1 MVPNRRLRE
10 ELARADRLAKQRRAN
25 QFDDQATVVPIE
37 DRVPEETRPGN
48 IRDYAAADI
57 LEVDEDIE
65 LHTGDMEKLDP
76 SSVMELATSDID
88 ISDLTDETPNP
99 DHQMRSRARTHG
111 AIIPKTERNAPRGA
125 PKLQPKPAPG
135 KPSKRALFDF
145 GDDDQTRIDPPSDPD
160 VEVLEIEETSEP
172 APRIVKAQKLPLD
185 EFPSEKSVV
194 SRIVKSVVAAL
205 PSAIRKA
212 VDKTG
217 QHVLPGVKKSKAE
230 PAGAAEAESRPQ
242 SSGVDTRAWREMRTS
257 PIFDGLP
264 NEALRDALMSGDAHV
279 LRLSR
284 DSLVP
289 MDGSIALVRT
299 GQVALGQFAESALAA
314 ERKAA
319 SQVAAAGG
327 TLDKKERKR
336 RNEIGP
342 LIRVAEQNLAT
353 FEDGDVVETAV
364 SAGNHGTLACYTA
377 TPAVVIT
384 IQRGRVDLWKRIYPF
399 MADRFRRA
407 TTAARAKCEATDGA
421 KSAVADFFIRHG
433 LSVSMTLRVRKIDA
447 CIECKACEKACE
459 ERYGVK
465 RLAINGRILGNL
477 DFVDACHTC
486 TDQRCID
493 PCNFDAI
500 SFDAQRKEVLIK
512 EDACTGCTLCA
523 TACPYNA
530 IEMHELEDAPQLKL
544 RLNKEGKL
552 GFGDGTP
559 RKAKLRRMASK
570 CDHCA
575 FYEDQACITACPTGA
590 LVEILPSDAV
600 TQLPDAA
607 RASAK
612 AGYDRTVAIDVN
624 NLNESKAFIKGGLDI
639 PELGRARAP
648 RKQLSL
654 PMWWTLGIGAFLL
667 SCAEISMRL
676 WVPKWSMAYL
686 IATMVEG
693 IDSDLA
699 LPRIGY
705 RPGCE
710 LAVNFGYTG
719 TALMITGMFYVWRR
733 RFSFMRNVGSLRS
746 WFEWHVLTGV
756 LGPAFILLHSVAK
769 LDNWVSLG
777 FWSMIITVISGLLGR
792 YLTTQI
798 EERASTA
805 AMQVLDLDRHLAK
818 LRGTQPGVRAAD
830 VWYEA
835 YRRRVGNF
843 DKRLGGKDGAPTFL
857 GAVWTFLWCVKDD
870 VMRGRRIRALRSQL
884 KKTVHGRGARKVR
897 GEAMK
902 LSLQLALL
910 ERRRVLLPRLEPLFN
925 QWKAAHIPMSVVLTI
940 VATIHIVI
948 ELRR

>member
-1 MVPNRRLRE
+1 MIPNRRLRE
-10 ELARADRLAKQRRAN
+10 ELARADRLARQRRGS
-25 QFDDQATVVPIE
+25 QFDDQATVVPVE
-37 DRVPEETRPGN
+37 DRVPEETRPGHV
-48 IRDYAAADI
+48 RDYAAAADI
-57 LEVDEDIE
+57 VELSEDIE
-65 LHTGDMEKLDP
+65 LSTGDIEKLDP
-76 SSVMELATSDID
+76 NSIELATADID
-88 ISDLTDETPNP
+88 VSDLTDETPNP
-99 DHQMRSRARTHG
+99 DFARRQRRAAAPVRDGLVTKVKAPSRAK
-111 AIIPKTERNAPRGA
+111 PRN
-125 PKLQPKPAPG
+125 
-135 KPSKRALFDF
+135 RAAMDFDEE
-145 GDDDQTRIDPPSDPD
+145 QTRIDPLSDPD
-160 VEVLEIEETSEP
+160 VEVLEIAETREP
-172 APRIVKAQKLPLD
+172 APRVLQARKLPLD

-217 QHVLPGVKKSKAE
+217 QHILPGSKKAAGDAAQPAE
-230 PAGAAEAESRPQ
+230 ERPQ
-242 SSGVDTRAWREMRTS
+242 QSGVDSRAWREMRTS

-279 LRLSR
+279 LRLQR

-289 MDGSIALVRT
+289 MDGSVALVRT
-299 GQVALGQFAESALAA
+299 GQVALGRFSEQALAA

-319 SQVAAAGG
+319 AAVAAAGG
-327 TLDKKERKR
+327 KLDKKERKR
-336 RNEIGP
+336 RNEVGP

-364 SAGNHGTLACYTA
+364 GAEQHGTVACYSA
-377 TPAVVIT
+377 TPAAVIT
-384 IQRGRVDLWKRIYPF
+384 IARGRVDLWKRIYPF

-407 TTAARAKCEATDGA
+407 SQAARAKVEATDGA
-421 KSAVADFFIRHG
+421 KAAVADFFIRHG

-530 IEMHELEDAPQLKL
+530 IEMHELDDAPLLKI
-544 RLNKEGKL
+544 RLNKENKL
-552 GFGDGTP
+552 SFGDGTP

-624 NLNESKAFIKGGLDI
+624 NLNESRAFIKGGLDI

-667 SCAEISMRL
+667 SCTEIAMRL
-676 WVPKWSMAYL
+676 WLPKYSMAYL
-686 IATMVEG
+686 IATLVDG
-693 IDSDLA
+693 IDPELA
-699 LPRIGY
+699 LSRIDY

-710 LAVNFGYTG
+710 LAVDFGYTG
-719 TALMITGMFYVWRR
+719 TALMITGMAYVWRR
-733 RFSFMRNVGSLRS
+733 RFHFMRNVGSLRS

-777 FWSMIITVISGLLGR
+777 FWSMIITVVSGLLGR
-792 YLTTQI
+792 YLTTQL
-798 EERASTA
+798 EERASSASVET
-805 AMQVLDLDRHLAK
+805 LDIDRKLAQ

-835 YRRRVGNF
+835 YQRRVANF
-843 DKRLGGKDGAPTFL
+843 DRRLGGKDQAPTFL
-857 GAVWTFLWCVKDD
+857 GAVATFFWVIKDD
-870 VMRGRRIRALRSQL
+870 VMRGRRIRALSKQL
-884 KKTVHGRGARKVR
+884 KKTVHGKGARKLR
-897 GEAMK
+897 KEAMK
-902 LSLQLALL
+902 LSHRLALL

-925 QWKAAHIPMSVVLTI
+925 QWKAAHIPMSIVLTV

-948 ELRR
+948 ELGR

>member
-1 MVPNRRLRE
+1 
-10 ELARADRLAKQRRAN
+10 
-25 QFDDQATVVPIE
+25 
-37 DRVPEETRPGN
+37 
-48 IRDYAAADI
+48 
-57 LEVDEDIE
+57 
-65 LHTGDMEKLDP
+65 
-76 SSVMELATSDID
+76 
-88 ISDLTDETPNP
+88 
-99 DHQMRSRARTHG
+99 
-111 AIIPKTERNAPRGA
+111 
-125 PKLQPKPAPG
+125 
-135 KPSKRALFDF
+135 
-145 GDDDQTRIDPPSDPD
+145 
-160 VEVLEIEETSEP
+160 
-172 APRIVKAQKLPLD
+172 
-185 EFPSEKSVV
+185 
-194 SRIVKSVVAAL
+194 
-205 PSAIRKA
+205 
-212 VDKTG
+212 
-217 QHVLPGVKKSKAE
+217 
-230 PAGAAEAESRPQ
+230 
-242 SSGVDTRAWREMRTS
+242 
-257 PIFDGLP
+257 
-264 NEALRDALMSGDAHV
+264 
-279 LRLSR
+279 
-284 DSLVP
+284 
-289 MDGSIALVRT
+289 
-299 GQVALGQFAESALAA
+299 
-314 ERKAA
+314 
-319 SQVAAAGG
+319 
-327 TLDKKERKR
+327 
-336 RNEIGP
+336 
-342 LIRVAEQNLAT
+342 
-353 FEDGDVVETAV
+353 
-364 SAGNHGTLACYTA
+364 
-377 TPAVVIT
+377 
-384 IQRGRVDLWKRIYPF
+384 
-399 MADRFRRA
+399 
-407 TTAARAKCEATDGA
+407 
-421 KSAVADFFIRHG
+421 
-433 LSVSMTLRVRKIDA
+433 VRKIDA

-530 IEMHELEDAPQLKL
+530 IEMHELEEAPQLRL

-600 TQLPDAA
+600 TQLPEAA

-648 RKQLSL
+648 RKQMSL

-667 SCAEISMRL
+667 SCTEIAMRL
-676 WVPKWSMAYL
+676 WAPKYSMQFL
-686 IATMVEG
+686 IATLVEG
-693 IDSDLA
+693 IEPDLA
-699 LPRIGY
+699 LGKIGY

-710 LAVNFGYTG
+710 LAVDFGYVG
-719 TALMITGMFYVWRR
+719 TALMITGMLYVWRR
-733 RFSFMRNVGSLRS
+733 RFSFMRNWGSLRS

-756 LGPAFILLHSVAK
+756 LGPSFILLHSVAK

-805 AMQVLDLDRHLAK
+805 AVEVLDIDRQLAK

-835 YRRRVGNF
+835 YRRRVTNF
-843 DKRLGGKDGAPTFL
+843 DNWLGGKQQQPTFF
-857 GAVWTFLWCVKDD
+857 GALWTFWWCVRDD
-870 VMRGRRIRALRSQL
+870 IMRGRRIRALKRQL

-897 GEAMK
+897 KQAMT
-902 LSLQLALL
+902 LSLRLALL
-910 ERRRVLLPRLEPLFN
+910 ERRRQLLPRLEPLFN
-925 QWKAAHIPMSVVLTI
+925 QWKAAHIPMSVLLTI
-940 VATIHIVI
+940 IATIHIVI

>member
-1 MVPNRRLRE
+1 MGALVAIAPRTMVPNRRLRE
-10 ELARADRLAKQRRAN
+10 EMARADRLARQRKAN
-25 QFDDQATVVPIE
+25 QFDDQATVVPVE
-37 DRVPEETRPGN
+37 DRVPEETRPGH
-48 IRDYAAADI
+48 IRDYAYAAD
-57 LEVDEDIE
+57 LEVDEELELNTGDIE
-65 LHTGDMEKLDP
+65 KVDAI
-76 SSVMELATSDID
+76 ELATSDID
-88 ISDLTDETPNP
+88 VSDLTDENVPNP
-99 DHQMRSRARTHG
+99 DFLRTVM
-111 AIIPKTERNAPRGA
+111 
-125 PKLQPKPAPG
+125 PKPHVQIKAH
-135 KPSKRALFDF
+135 KRRAAVDFD
-145 GDDDQTRIDPPSDPD
+145 DEQTRIDPPSDPD
-160 VEVLEIEETSEP
+160 VEVLEIDERQEP
-172 APRIVKAQKLPLD
+172 APRLIKAQKLPLD

-217 QHVLPGVKKSKAE
+217 QHILPNHKRRDAAE
-230 PAGAAEAESRPQ
+230 PAEQQERPQ
-242 SSGVDTRAWREMRTS
+242 QSGVDTRAWREMRTS

-279 LRLSR
+279 LRLQR

-289 MDGSIALVRT
+289 MSGSIALVRS
-299 GQVALGQFAESALAA
+299 GQVAIAKFAEEALSA

-319 SQVAAAGG
+319 HAVAQAANKHGG
-327 TLDKKERKR
+327 ALDKKERKR
-336 RNEIGP
+336 RLEVGP

-353 FEDGDVVETAV
+353 FEDGDVVETAM
-364 SAGNHGTLACYTA
+364 SASNHATIACYTA

-407 TTAARAKCEATDGA
+407 STAARAKVEATDGA

-447 CIECKACEKACE
+447 CIECKACEQACE

-500 SFDAQRKEVLIK
+500 SFDVQRKEVLIK

-530 IEMHELEDAPQLKL
+530 IEMHELDEAPAL
-544 RLNKEGKL
+544 RLRLQKDGKL
-552 GFGDGTP
+552 GFGDGAP

-600 TQLPDAA
+600 TQLPEAA

-624 NLNESKAFIKGGLDI
+624 NLNESRAFVKGGLDI

-648 RKQLSL
+648 RKKLSL

-667 SCAEISMRL
+667 SCTEIAMRL
-676 WVPKWSMAYL
+676 WAPKYSMAYL
-686 IATMVEG
+686 IATLVEG
-693 IDSDLA
+693 IDPDLA
-699 LPRIGY
+699 LGRIGY

-710 LAVNFGYTG
+710 LAVDFGYTG
-719 TALMITGMFYVWRR
+719 TALMITGMLYVWRR
-733 RFSFMRNVGSLRS
+733 RFGFMRNWGSLRS
-746 WFEWHVLTGV
+746 WFE
-756 LGPAFILLHSVAK
+756 
-769 LDNWVSLG
+769 
-777 FWSMIITVISGLLGR
+777 
-792 YLTTQI
+792 
-798 EERASTA
+798 
-805 AMQVLDLDRHLAK
+805 
-818 LRGTQPGVRAAD
+818 
-830 VWYEA
+830 
-835 YRRRVGNF
+835 
-843 DKRLGGKDGAPTFL
+843 
-857 GAVWTFLWCVKDD
+857 
-870 VMRGRRIRALRSQL
+870 
-884 KKTVHGRGARKVR
+884 
-897 GEAMK
+897 
-902 LSLQLALL
+902 
-910 ERRRVLLPRLEPLFN
+910 
-925 QWKAAHIPMSVVLTI
+925 
-940 VATIHIVI
+940 
-948 ELRR
+948 

>member
-10 ELARADRLAKQRRAN
+10 ELARADRLARQRRSS
-25 QFDDQATVVPIE
+25 FDADETRVPVE
-37 DRVPEETRPGN
+37 DRVPDSGRFEKQEFSNSDVVVLEEDAVELNTG
-48 IRDYAAADI
+48 
-57 LEVDEDIE
+57 DIE
-65 LHTGDMEKLDP
+65 K
-76 SSVMELATSDID
+76 VELSTSDID
-88 ISDLTDETPNP
+88 VSDLTDETPMPEQARPQQPMPANRA
-99 DHQMRSRARTHG
+99 RSRKLPVNA
-111 AIIPKTERNAPRGA
+111 KTMLAPA
-125 PKLQPKPAPG
+125 TAKAKAKKATG
-135 KPSKRALFDF
+135 KRDVLDW
-145 GDDDQTRIDPPSDPD
+145 DEEDQTRIDPPSDPD
-160 VEVLEIEETSEP
+160 VEILEISEVH
-172 APRIVKAQKLPLD
+172 APRVVKAQKLPLD

-217 QHVLPGVKKSKAE
+217 QHALQKKPK
-230 PAGAAEAESRPQ
+230 AEAEPRQEREQQ
-242 SSGVDTRAWREMRTS
+242 SGIDARAWREMRTA

-264 NEALRDALMSGDAHV
+264 NEALRDALLSGDAAV

-289 MDGSIALVRT
+289 LDNANGGAVGLIRA
-299 GQVALGQFAESALAA
+299 GQVALGKFSEESLAG

-319 SQVAAAGG
+319 VAAAAAAKNGEIK
-327 TLDKKERKR
+327 LDKKERKR
-336 RNEIGP
+336 RNQVGP

-353 FEDGDVVETAV
+353 FEEGDVVETAV
-364 SAGNHGTLACYTA
+364 GSDNHATLAVYSV
-377 TPAVVIT
+377 TPATVIR
-384 IQRGRVDLWKRIYPF
+384 IARGRVDLWKRIYPF

-407 TTAARAKCEATDGA
+407 GASARARVEATDGA

-459 ERYGVK
+459 DRYGVK
-465 RLAINGRILGNL
+465 RLSINGRILGNL

-530 IEMHELEDAPQLKL
+530 IEMHELDETPLLQI

-552 GFGDGTP
+552 AFGDGTP

-575 FYEDQACITACPTGA
+575 FYEDQACVTACPTGA
-590 LVEILPSDAV
+590 LLEILPSDAV
-600 TQLPDAA
+600 TQMPDAA
-607 RASAK
+607 RVSAR
-612 AGYDRTVAIDVN
+612 AGHDRSVAIDIN
-624 NLNESKAFIKGGLDI
+624 NLNESKAFVKGGLEV

-648 RKQLSL
+648 RKKLSL
-654 PMWWTLGIGAFLL
+654 PMWWTLGIGSLL
-667 SCAEISMRL
+667 LACTEIALR
-676 WVPKWSMAYL
+676 WWAPKFSLAYL
-686 IATMVEG
+686 MATLVDG
-693 IDSDLA
+693 IDPDLA
-699 LPRIGY
+699 LSRIDY

-710 LAVNFGYTG
+710 LAVNFGYVGTG
-719 TALMITGMFYVWRR
+719 LMITGMAYVWRR
-733 RFSFMRNVGSLRS
+733 RFAFMRNWGSLRA
-746 WFEWHVLTGV
+746 WFDWHVLTGV
-756 LGPAFILLHSVAK
+756 VGPLFILLHSVAK

-777 FWSMIITVISGLLGR
+777 FWSMVITVLSGLLGR
-792 YLTTQI
+792 YLTTNLP
-798 EERASTA
+798 EMASTA
-805 AMQVLDLDRHLAK
+805 AVETLDIDRKLAEM
-818 LRGTQPGVRAAD
+818 RGRQPGVRVAD

-835 YRRRVGNF
+835 YQRRLANF
-843 DKRLGGKDGAPTFL
+843 DRRLGDKAERTFFGALRTF
-857 GAVWTFLWCVKDD
+857 WF
-870 VMRGRRIRALRSQL
+870 VMRDDLMRGIRYRRLGRELR
-884 KKTVHGRGARKVR
+884 KTVRGKGARKVR
-897 GEAMK
+897 RQAQK
-902 LSLQLALL
+902 LAYRLSLL

-925 QWKAAHIPMSVVLTI
+925 QWKAVHIPMAVVLTLI
-940 VATIHIVI
+940 ATVHIVI

>member
-1 MVPNRRLRE
+1 MQTLPDTMVPNRRLRE
-10 ELARADRLAKQRRAN
+10 EMARADKLAKERRKHS
-25 QFDDQATVVPIE
+25 QFDDQATVVPVE
-37 DRVPEETRPGN
+37 DRVPEETRPGHV
-48 IRDYAAADI
+48 RDYGYADI
-57 LEVDEDIE
+57 EVSEDIE
-65 LHTGDMEKLDP
+65 LNTGDIEKVDAI
-76 SSVMELATSDID
+76 ELATSDID
-88 ISDLTDETPNP
+88 VSDLTDESVPNP
-99 DHQMRSRARTHG
+99 DF
-111 AIIPKTERNAPRGA
+111 IKTVVPPRGKIQIKA
-125 PKLQPKPAPG
+125 HKHRG
-135 KPSKRALFDF
+135 VDFD
-145 GDDDQTRIDPPSDPD
+145 DEQTRIDPPSDPD
-160 VEVLEIEETSEP
+160 VEVLEINEHREP
-172 APRIVKAQKLPLD
+172 APRLIKAQKLPLD

-205 PSAIRKA
+205 PSTIRKA

-217 QHVLPGVKKSKAE
+217 QHVLPSHKRKDPSQQIDVAE
-230 PAGAAEAESRPQ
+230 QKPQ
-242 SSGVDTRAWREMRTS
+242 QSGVDTRAWREMRTS

-289 MDGSIALVRT
+289 MDGSVALVRT
-299 GQVALGQFAESALAA
+299 GQVAIAKFSEDALAA

-319 SQVAAAGG
+319 QAVAHGTKKHGG

-336 RNEIGP
+336 RLEVGP
-342 LIRVAEQNLAT
+342 LIRVADQNLAT

-364 SAGNHGTLACYTA
+364 NAANHATIACYTA

-407 TTAARAKCEATDGA
+407 AQAARAKVEATDGA
-421 KSAVADFFIRHG
+421 KAAVADFFIRHG

-500 SFDAQRKEVLIK
+500 SFDVQRKEVLIK

-530 IEMHELEDAPQLKL
+530 IEMHELDEAPQLRL

-552 GFGDGTP
+552 GFGDGTA

-575 FYEDQACITACPTGA
+575 FYADQACITACPTGA

-624 NLNESKAFIKGGLDI
+624 NLNESKAFHKGGLDI

-648 RKQLSL
+648 RKKLSL
-654 PMWWTLGIGAFLL
+654 PMWWTLGIGAFVL
-667 SCAEISMRL
+667 SCTEIAMRL
-676 WVPKWSMAYL
+676 WAPKYSMQFL
-686 IATMVEG
+686 IATLAEG
-693 IDSDLA
+693 IDPELA
-699 LPRIGY
+699 LDKIGY

-710 LAVNFGYTG
+710 LAVDFGYTG
-719 TALMITGMFYVWRR
+719 TALMITGMLYVWRR
-733 RFSFMRNVGSLRS
+733 RFGFMRNWGSLRS

-769 LDNWVSLG
+769 LDNWVSIG

-805 AMQVLDLDRHLAK
+805 AVEVLDIDR
-818 LRGTQPGVRAAD
+818 
-830 VWYEA
+830 
-835 YRRRVGNF
+835 
-843 DKRLGGKDGAPTFL
+843 
-857 GAVWTFLWCVKDD
+857 
-870 VMRGRRIRALRSQL
+870 QL
-884 KKTVHGRGARKVR
+884 
-897 GEAMK
+897 
-902 LSLQLALL
+902 
-910 ERRRVLLPRLEPLFN
+910 
-925 QWKAAHIPMSVVLTI
+925 
-940 VATIHIVI
+940 
-948 ELRR
+948 

>member
-1 MVPNRRLRE
+1 M
-10 ELARADRLAKQRRAN
+10 ARADKLAKERRKKS
-25 QFDDQATVVPIE
+25 QFDDQATYVPVE
-37 DRVPEETRPGN
+37 DRVPEETRPGHV
-48 IRDYAAADI
+48 RDYAGDI
-57 LEVDEDIE
+57 LEVDEELE
-65 LHTGDMEKLDP
+65 LHTGDIEKVDM
-76 SSVMELATSDID
+76 VELATSDID
-88 ISDLTDETPNP
+88 VSDLTDEGVPNP
-99 DHQMRSRARTHG
+99 DFLKTVVPKKPRAGEYRMHRRR
-111 AIIPKTERNAPRGA
+111 EVE
-125 PKLQPKPAPG
+125 
-135 KPSKRALFDF
+135 FD
-145 GDDDQTRIDPPSDPD
+145 DEQTRIDPPSDPD
-160 VEVLEIEETSEP
+160 VEVLEIDERQEP
-172 APRIVKAQKLPLD
+172 APRLIKAQKLPLD

-217 QHVLPGVKKSKAE
+217 QHILPGHAKRDKSQQINVASE
-230 PAGAAEAESRPQ
+230 DRPQ
-242 SSGVDTRAWREMRTS
+242 QSGVDARAWREMRTS

-279 LRLSR
+279 LRLVR

-289 MDGSIALVRT
+289 MDGSVALVRS
-299 GQVALGQFAESALAA
+299 GQVAIARFSEEALAA

-319 SQVAAAGG
+319 HVVAQAGG
-327 TLDKKERKR
+327 KLDKKERKR
-336 RNEIGP
+336 RNEVGP
-342 LIRVAEQNLAT
+342 LIRVADQNLAT
-353 FEDGDVVETAV
+353 FEDGDVVETAA
-364 SAGNHGTLACYTA
+364 SAAHHATIACYTA

-407 TTAARAKCEATDGA
+407 SQAARAKVEATDGA
-421 KSAVADFFIRHG
+421 KAAVADFFIRHG

-530 IEMHELEDAPQLKL
+530 IEMHELEEAPQLRL
-544 RLNKEGKL
+544 RLTKEGKL

-575 FYEDQACITACPTGA
+575 FYADQACITACPTGA

-600 TQLPDAA
+600 TQLPEAA

-648 RKQLSL
+648 RKQMSL

-667 SCAEISMRL
+667 SCTEIAMRL
-676 WVPKWSMAYL
+676 WAPKYSMQFL
-686 IATMVEG
+686 IATLVEG
-693 IDSDLA
+693 IEPDLA
-699 LPRIGY
+699 LGKIGY

-710 LAVNFGYTG
+710 LAVDFGYVG
-719 TALMITGMFYVWRR
+719 TALMITGMLYVWRR
-733 RFSFMRNVGSLRS
+733 RFSFMRNWGSLRS

-756 LGPAFILLHSVAK
+756 LGPSFILLHSVAK

-805 AMQVLDLDRHLAK
+805 AVEVLDIDRQLAK

-835 YRRRVGNF
+835 YRRRVTNF
-843 DKRLGGKDGAPTFL
+843 DNWLGGKQQQPTFF
-857 GAVWTFLWCVKDD
+857 GALWTFWWCVRDD
-870 VMRGRRIRALRSQL
+870 IMRGRRIRALKRQL

-897 GEAMK
+897 KQAMT
-902 LSLQLALL
+902 LSLRLALL
-910 ERRRVLLPRLEPLFN
+910 ERRRQLLPRLEPLFN
-925 QWKAAHIPMSVVLTI
+925 QWKAAHIPMSVLLTI
-940 VATIHIVI
+940 IASIHIVI

>member
-10 ELARADRLAKQRRAN
+10 ELARADRLARKRKS
-25 QFDDQATVVPIE
+25 QFDDQATVVPSE
-37 DRVPEETRPGN
+37 DRVPEATRPGHL
-48 IRDYAAADI
+48 RDFAADI
-57 LEVDEDIE
+57 LEVSEDIE
-65 LHTGDMEKLDP
+65 LHTGDLERVDP
-76 SSVMELATSDID
+76 KSLELSTSDID
-88 ISDLTDETPNP
+88 VSDLTDETPNP
-99 DHQMRSRARTHG
+99 DFLKTVARPQAQLKG
-111 AIIPKTERNAPRGA
+111 RRRE
-125 PKLQPKPAPG
+125 
-135 KPSKRALFDF
+135 LFDF
-145 GDDDQTRIDPPSDPD
+145 GDEDQTRIDPPNDPD
-160 VEVLEIEETSEP
+160 VEVLSISETREP
-172 APRIVKAQKLPLD
+172 APRVLKAQKLPLD

-205 PSAIRKA
+205 PSALRKA

-217 QHVLPGVKKSKAE
+217 QHVLHSHAKAE
-230 PAGAAEAESRPQ
+230 KAAPEARPQ
-242 SSGVDTRAWREMRTS
+242 QSGVDTRAWREMRTA

-289 MDGSIALVRT
+289 MDGSIALVRA
-299 GQVALGQFAESALAA
+299 GQVALARFSEEALAA

-319 SQVAAAGG
+319 AAVAHAGG
-327 TLDKKERKR
+327 KLDKKERKR
-336 RNEIGP
+336 RNQVGP

-353 FEDGDVVETAV
+353 FEDGDVVETAIGSDRHATV
-364 SAGNHGTLACYTA
+364 ACYTA

-407 TTAARAKCEATDGA
+407 SQAARAKVEATDGA

-459 ERYGVK
+459 DRYGVK
-465 RLAINGRILGNL
+465 RLSINGRILGNL

-486 TDQRCID
+486 TDARCID

-500 SFDAQRKEVLIK
+500 SFDPQRREILIK

-530 IEMHELEDAPQLKL
+530 IEMHELDDAPLLKL
-544 RLNKEGKL
+544 RLQKEKKL

-559 RKAKLRRMASK
+559 RKARLRRMASK

-575 FYEDQACITACPTGA
+575 FYADQACITACPTGA

-639 PELGRARAP
+639 PELGRARAK
-648 RKQLSL
+648 RSQLSL
-654 PMWWTLGIGAFLL
+654 PMWWTIGIAAFLL
-667 SCAEISMRL
+667 SCTEIALRL
-676 WVPKWSMAYL
+676 WLPKYSLGYL
-686 IATMVEG
+686 MMTMVDG
-693 IDSDLA
+693 IPPEIA
-699 LPRIGY
+699 LPRVGY
-705 RPGCE
+705 RPGCA
-710 LAVNFGYTG
+710 LAVNFGYAG
-719 TALMITGMFYVWRR
+719 TALMVTGMMYVWRR

-756 LGPAFILLHSVAK
+756 LGPLFILLHSVAK

-777 FWSMIITVISGLLGR
+777 FWSMIITVVSGLLGR
-792 YLTTQI
+792 YLTTQL

-805 AMQVLDLDRHLAK
+805 AVEVLDLDRQLAK
-818 LRGTQPGVRAAD
+818 LRGVHPGVRSAD

-835 YRRRVGNF
+835 YQRRLKNF
-843 DKRLGGKDGAPTFL
+843 ERARGGVEARPTFF
-857 GAVWTFLWCVKDD
+857 GAILAFFWVVKDD
-870 VMRGRRIRALRSQL
+870 VLRGRRLRQLKSQL

-897 GEAMK
+897 REAIVIA
-902 LSLQLALL
+902 QRLALL

-925 QWKAAHIPMSVVLTI
+925 QWKAAHIPMSIILTVI
-940 VATIHIVI
+940 ATIHISI
-948 ELRR
+948 ELAR

>member
-10 ELARADRLAKQRRAN
+10 ELARADRLARKRRS
-25 QFDDQATVVPIE
+25 QFEDDQATVVPTE
-37 DRVPEETRPGN
+37 DRVPEATRPGHL
-48 IRDYAAADI
+48 RDFAADI
-57 LEVDEDIE
+57 LEVSEDIE
-65 LHTGDMEKLDP
+65 LHTGDLQKVDQ
-76 SSVMELATSDID
+76 SSIELATSDID
-88 ISDLTDETPNP
+88 VSDLTDETPNP
-99 DHQMRSRARTHG
+99 DFLRSVAKPQAQR
-111 AIIPKTERNAPRGA
+111 KPR
-125 PKLQPKPAPG
+125 
-135 KPSKRALFDF
+135 RRDLFEF
-145 GDDDQTRIDPPSDPD
+145 GDEDQTRIDPPNDPD
-160 VEVLEIEETSEP
+160 VEVLSISETREALPRAGAP
-172 APRIVKAQKLPLD
+172 ARQRVPFGDLPPPARVVKAQKLPLD

-217 QHVLPGVKKSKAE
+217 QHSLHGHAKPEKAA
-230 PAGAAEAESRPQ
+230 PEARPQ
-242 SSGVDTRAWREMRTS
+242 QSGVDTRAWREMRTA

-264 NEALRDALMSGDAHV
+264 NEALRDALMSGDAQV
-279 LRLSR
+279 LRLGR

-289 MDGSIALVRT
+289 MDGSIALVRA
-299 GQVALGQFAESALAA
+299 GQVALAKFSEEALAA

-319 SQVAAAGG
+319 AVLGHAGKKNGVA
-327 TLDKKERKR
+327 LQKKERKR
-336 RNEIGP
+336 RNEVGP

-353 FEDGDVVETAV
+353 FEDGDVVETAIGSEQHATV
-364 SAGNHGTLACYTA
+364 ACYSA

-407 TTAARAKCEATDGA
+407 SQAARARVEATDGA

-500 SFDAQRKEVLIK
+500 SFDVQRKEVLIK

-530 IEMHELEDAPQLKL
+530 IEMHELDDAPLLKL
-544 RLNKEGKL
+544 RLDKEGKL

-559 RKAKLRRMASK
+559 RKARMRRMASK

-575 FYEDQACITACPTGA
+575 FYADQACITACPTGA
-590 LVEILPSDAV
+590 LIEILPSDAV

-639 PELGRARAP
+639 PELGRARAK
-648 RKQLSL
+648 RSKLSL
-654 PMWWTLGIGAFLL
+654 PMWWTLGICALLL
-667 SCAEISMRL
+667 SCTEIALRL
-676 WVPKWSMAYL
+676 WLPKYSLGYLMMTLVDGVPPEM
-686 IATMVEG
+686 
-693 IDSDLA
+693 A
-699 LPRIGY
+699 LPRVGY
-705 RPGCE
+705 RPGCA
-710 LAVNFGYTG
+710 LAVNFGYAG
-719 TALMITGMFYVWRR
+719 TALMITGMMYVWRR

-756 LGPAFILLHSVAK
+756 LGPMFILLHSVGK

-777 FWSMIITVISGLLGR
+777 FWSMVITVISGLLGR

-805 AMQVLDLDRHLAK
+805 AVEVLDLDRQLAT
-818 LRGTQPGVRAAD
+818 LRGTHPGVRSAD

-835 YRRRVGNF
+835 HQRRLQNF
-843 DKRLGGKDGAPTFL
+843 ERARGGAKARPTFG
-857 GAVWTFLWCVKDD
+857 GALLALLWVVKDD
-870 VMRGRRIRALRSQL
+870 VLRGRRLRQLKSQL

-897 GEAMK
+897 RQAIVTA
-902 LSLQLALL
+902 QRLALL

-925 QWKAAHIPMSVVLTI
+925 QWKAAHIPMSVILTVI
-940 VATIHIVI
+940 ATIHIAI
-948 ELRR
+948 ELGR

>member
-10 ELARADRLAKQRRAN
+10 EMARADKLAKERRKKS
-25 QFDDQATVVPIE
+25 QFDDQATYVPVE
-37 DRVPEETRPGN
+37 DRVPEETRPGHV
-48 IRDYAAADI
+48 RDYAADI
-57 LEVDEDIE
+57 LEVDEELE
-65 LHTGDMEKLDP
+65 LHTGDIEKVDM
-76 SSVMELATSDID
+76 VELATSDID
-88 ISDLTDETPNP
+88 VSDLTDEGVPNP
-99 DHQMRSRARTHG
+99 DFLKTVVPKKPRAGDYRMHRRR
-111 AIIPKTERNAPRGA
+111 EVE
-125 PKLQPKPAPG
+125 
-135 KPSKRALFDF
+135 FD
-145 GDDDQTRIDPPSDPD
+145 DEQTRIDPPSDPD
-160 VEVLEIEETSEP
+160 VEVLEIDERQEP
-172 APRIVKAQKLPLD
+172 APRLIKAQKLPLD

-217 QHVLPGVKKSKAE
+217 QHILPGHAKRDKSQQINVASE
-230 PAGAAEAESRPQ
+230 DRPQ
-242 SSGVDTRAWREMRTS
+242 QSGVDARAWREMRTS

-279 LRLSR
+279 LRLVR

-289 MDGSIALVRT
+289 MDGSIGLVRS
-299 GQVALGQFAESALAA
+299 GQVAIARFSEEALAA

-319 SQVAAAGG
+319 HAHAQSGG
-327 TLDKKERKR
+327 GKDGKLDKKERKR
-336 RNEIGP
+336 RNEVGP
-342 LIRVAEQNLAT
+342 LIRLAEQNLAT

-364 SAGNHGTLACYTA
+364 GASNHASIACYTA

-407 TTAARAKCEATDGA
+407 SQAARAKVEATDGA

-530 IEMHELEDAPQLKL
+530 IEMHELDEAPALRL

-552 GFGDGTP
+552 AFGDSTP

-575 FYEDQACITACPTGA
+575 FYADQACITACPTGA

-648 RKQLSL
+648 RKKLSL

-667 SCAEISMRL
+667 SCTEIAMRL
-676 WVPKWSMAYL
+676 WAPKYSMSFL
-686 IATMVEG
+686 IATLVEG
-693 IDSDLA
+693 VDPDLA
-699 LPRIGY
+699 LGRVGY

-710 LAVNFGYTG
+710 LAVNFGYAG
-719 TALMITGMFYVWRR
+719 TALMITGMLYVWRR

-756 LGPAFILLHSVAK
+756 LGPSFILLHSVAK
-769 LDNWVSLG
+769 LDNWVSIG

-805 AMQVLDLDRHLAK
+805 AVEVLDIDRQLAK

-835 YRRRVGNF
+835 YRRRVTNF
-843 DKRLGGKDGAPTFL
+843 DNWLGGKNGKPTFF
-857 GAVWTFLWCVKDD
+857 GALWTFWWCVRDD
-870 VMRGRRIRALRSQL
+870 IMRGRRIRQLKKQL

-897 GEAMK
+897 REAMR
-902 LSLQLALL
+902 LSLRLALL
-910 ERRRVLLPRLEPLFN
+910 ERRRQLLPRLEPLFN

-940 VATIHIVI
+940 IATIHIVI

>member
-25 QFDDQATVVPIE
+25 QFDDQATVVPTE
-37 DRVPEETRPGN
+37 DRVPEATRPGHL
-48 IRDYAAADI
+48 RDFAADI
-57 LEVDEDIE
+57 VEVQEDDHIE
-65 LHTGDMEKLDP
+65 LNTGDIEKLDP
-76 SSVMELATSDID
+76 RTLELATSDID
-88 ISDLTDETPNP
+88 ISDLTDESPNP
-99 DHQMRSRARTHG
+99 DFMRTVAKPDAQLRARRR
-111 AIIPKTERNAPRGA
+111 PVVD
-125 PKLQPKPAPG
+125 
-135 KPSKRALFDF
+135 FDEE
-145 GDDDQTRIDPPSDPD
+145 QTRIDPPSDPD
-160 VEVLEIEETSEP
+160 VEVLEIDERREP
-172 APRIVKAQKLPLD
+172 APRLIKAQKLPLD

-217 QHVLPGVKKSKAE
+217 QHILHKPTKE
-230 PAGAAEAESRPQ
+230 RPEAAPEERPQ
-242 SSGVDTRAWREMRTS
+242 QSGVDARAWREMRTA

-284 DSLVP
+284 DSIVP
-289 MDGSIALVRT
+289 MDGSIALVRA
-299 GQVALGQFAESALAA
+299 GQVALARFSEEALAA

-319 SQVAAAGG
+319 AAVASATKKHGAA
-327 TLDKKERKR
+327 LDKKERKR
-336 RNEIGP
+336 RLQVGP

-353 FEDGDVVETAV
+353 FEDGDVVETAIGA
-364 SAGNHGTLACYTA
+364 SNHATIACYTA
-377 TPAVVIT
+377 TPATVIT
-384 IQRGRVDLWKRIYPF
+384 IQRGRVDLWRRIYPF
-399 MADRFRRA
+399 MSDRFRRA
-407 TTAARAKCEATDGA
+407 SAAARAKVEATDGA
-421 KSAVADFFIRHG
+421 KAAVADFFIRHG

-465 RLAINGRILGNL
+465 RLSINGRILGNL

-500 SFDAQRKEVLIK
+500 SFDPQRKEVLIK

-530 IEMHELEDAPQLKL
+530 IEMHELDEAPLLKL
-544 RLNKEGKL
+544 RLDREKKL

-559 RKAKLRRMASK
+559 RKARLRRLASK

-575 FYEDQACITACPTGA
+575 FYADQACITACPTGA

-624 NLNESKAFIKGGLDI
+624 NLNESKAFVKGGLDI
-639 PELGRARAP
+639 PELGRARAK
-648 RKQLSL
+648 RSQLSL

-667 SCAEISMRL
+667 SCTEIAMRL
-676 WVPKWSMAYL
+676 WMPKYSLGYLMATL
-686 IATMVEG
+686 VDGLDPE
-693 IDSDLA
+693 LA
-699 LPRIGY
+699 LSRVDF

-710 LAVNFGYTG
+710 LAVNFGYIG
-719 TALMITGMFYVWRR
+719 TALMVTGMMYTWRR
-733 RFSFMRNVGSLRS
+733 RFGFMRNWGSLRS
-746 WFEWHVLTGV
+746 WFDWHVMTGV
-756 LGPAFILLHSVAK
+756 FGPLFILLHSVAK

-777 FWSMIITVISGLLGR
+777 FWAMVITVVSGLLGR

-805 AMQVLDLDRHLAK
+805 AVEVLDLDRQLAK
-818 LRGTQPGVRAAD
+818 LRGVHPGVRAAD

-835 YRRRVGNF
+835 YQRRLKNF
-843 DKRLGGKDGAPTFL
+843 DRARGGPDARPTFFGAL
-857 GAVWTFLWCVKDD
+857 LAVWWVVKDD
-870 VMRGRRIRALRSQL
+870 VLRGRRIRQLMSQL
-884 KKTVHGRGARKVR
+884 KKTVHGKGARRVR
-897 GEAMK
+897 KQAMEIAMR
-902 LSLQLALL
+902 LALL

-925 QWKAAHIPMSVVLTI
+925 QWKAVHIPMSIILTI
-940 VATIHIVI
+940 IATIHISI
-948 ELRR
+948 ELQR

>member
-1 MVPNRRLRE
+1 M
-10 ELARADRLAKQRRAN
+10 ARADRLAKERRKHSH
-25 QFDDQATVVPIE
+25 FDDQATVVPVE
-37 DRVPEETRPGN
+37 DRVPEETRPGHV
-48 IRDYAAADI
+48 RDYAYAAD

-65 LHTGDMEKLDP
+65 LHTGDMEKVDAI
-76 SSVMELATSDID
+76 ELATSDID
-88 ISDLTDETPNP
+88 VSDLTDESVPNP
-99 DHQMRSRARTHG
+99 DFIKTVVPKRPQIEIKAKKTRRA
-111 AIIPKTERNAPRGA
+111 AVD
-125 PKLQPKPAPG
+125 
-135 KPSKRALFDF
+135 FD
-145 GDDDQTRIDPPSDPD
+145 DEQTRIDPPSDPD
-160 VEVLEIEETSEP
+160 VEVVEVHERREP
-172 APRIVKAQKLPLD
+172 APRLIKAQKLPLD

-217 QHVLPGVKKSKAE
+217 QHILPGHKRRDAAAAE
-230 PAGAAEAESRPQ
+230 PAEPQERPQ
-242 SSGVDTRAWREMRTS
+242 QSGVDTRAWREMRTS

-289 MDGSIALVRT
+289 MDGSIALVRS
-299 GQVALGQFAESALAA
+299 GQVAIAKFSQEALSV

-319 SQVAAAGG
+319 HAVAQAANKHGG
-327 TLDKKERKR
+327 ALDKRERKR
-336 RNEIGP
+336 RLEVGP

-364 SAGNHGTLACYTA
+364 SAANHATIACYTA

-407 TTAARAKCEATDGA
+407 SQAARAKVEATDGA

-500 SFDAQRKEVLIK
+500 SFDVQRKEVLIK

-530 IEMHELEDAPQLKL
+530 IEMHELEEAPALRL

-552 GFGDGTP
+552 GFGDGTA

-590 LVEILPSDAV
+590 LIEILPSDAV

-624 NLNESKAFIKGGLDI
+624 NLNESRAFIKGGLDI

-648 RKQLSL
+648 RKKLSL

-667 SCAEISMRL
+667 SCTEIAMRL
-676 WVPKWSMAYL
+676 WAPKYSMAYL
-686 IATMVEG
+686 LATLVEG
-693 IDSDLA
+693 IDPDLA
-699 LPRIGY
+699 LGRVGY

-710 LAVNFGYTG
+710 LAVDFGYTG
-719 TALMITGMFYVWRR
+719 TALMITGMLYVWRR
-733 RFSFMRNVGSLRS
+733 RFGFMRNWGSLRS

-756 LGPAFILLHSVAK
+756 LGPAFILLHSVA
-769 LDNWVSLG
+769 
-777 FWSMIITVISGLLGR
+777 
-792 YLTTQI
+792 
-798 EERASTA
+798 
-805 AMQVLDLDRHLAK
+805 
-818 LRGTQPGVRAAD
+818 
-830 VWYEA
+830 
-835 YRRRVGNF
+835 
-843 DKRLGGKDGAPTFL
+843 
-857 GAVWTFLWCVKDD
+857 
-870 VMRGRRIRALRSQL
+870 
-884 KKTVHGRGARKVR
+884 
-897 GEAMK
+897 
-902 LSLQLALL
+902 
-910 ERRRVLLPRLEPLFN
+910 
-925 QWKAAHIPMSVVLTI
+925 
-940 VATIHIVI
+940 
-948 ELRR
+948 

>member
-10 ELARADRLAKQRRAN
+10 EMARADKLAKERRK
-25 QFDDQATVVPIE
+25 QSHFDDQATVVPVE
-37 DRVPEETRPGN
+37 DRVPEETRPGHV
-48 IRDYAAADI
+48 RDYAADYAHVEEE
-57 LEVDEDIE
+57 LELNTGDIE
-65 LHTGDMEKLDP
+65 KMDP
-76 SSVMELATSDID
+76 IELATSDID
-88 ISDLTDETPNP
+88 VSDLTDEGVPNP
-99 DHQMRSRARTHG
+99 DFIKTVVPPKPMIRVKGHKPRSR
-111 AIIPKTERNAPRGA
+111 
-125 PKLQPKPAPG
+125 LD
-135 KPSKRALFDF
+135 FD
-145 GDDDQTRIDPPSDPD
+145 DEDQTRIDPPSDPD
-160 VEVLEIEETSEP
+160 VEVLEINEHQEP
-172 APRIVKAQKLPLD
+172 APRLIKAQKLPLD

-217 QHVLPGVKKSKAE
+217 QHMIPSAKRDKSQQINLNE
-230 PAGAAEAESRPQ
+230 QRPQ
-242 SSGVDTRAWREMRTS
+242 QSGVDTRAWREMRTS

-279 LRLSR
+279 LRLQR

-289 MDGSIALVRT
+289 MDGSVALVRS
-299 GQVALGQFAESALAA
+299 GQVALGRFSEESLAA

-319 SQVAAAGG
+319 AAVAHGG
-327 TLDKKERKR
+327 GKLDKRERKR
-336 RNEIGP
+336 RNEVGP

-364 SAGNHGTLACYTA
+364 SAANHATVACYSA

-407 TTAARAKCEATDGA
+407 SQAARAKVEATDGA
-421 KSAVADFFIRHG
+421 KAAVADFFIRHG

-530 IEMHELEDAPQLKL
+530 IEMHELEEAPQLKL

-575 FYEDQACITACPTGA
+575 FYADQACITACPTGA

-600 TQLPDAA
+600 TQLPEAA

-648 RKQLSL
+648 RKKMSL
-654 PMWWTLGIGAFLL
+654 PMWWTLGIGAFVL
-667 SCAEISMRL
+667 CCTEIAMRL
-676 WVPKWSMAYL
+676 WAPKYSMQFL
-686 IATMVEG
+686 IATLVEG
-693 IDSDLA
+693 IDPELA

-710 LAVNFGYTG
+710 LAVDFGYTG
-719 TALMITGMFYVWRR
+719 TALMITGMLYVWRR
-733 RFSFMRNVGSLRS
+733 RFSFMRNWGSLRS

-805 AMQVLDLDRHLAK
+805 AVEVLDIDRQLAK

-835 YRRRVGNF
+835 YRRRVTNF
-843 DKRLGGKDGAPTFL
+843 DNWLGGKNQQPTFF
-857 GAVWTFLWCVKDD
+857 GALWTFWWVVRDD
-870 VMRGRRIRALRSQL
+870 VMRGSRIRQLKRQL

-897 GEAMK
+897 KHAME
-902 LSLQLALL
+902 LSLRLALL
-910 ERRRVLLPRLEPLFN
+910 ERRRQLLPRLEPLFN
-925 QWKAAHIPMSVVLTI
+925 QWKAAHIPMSVLLTI
-940 VATIHIVI
+940 IATIHIVI

>member
-1 MVPNRRLRE
+1 
-10 ELARADRLAKQRRAN
+10 
-25 QFDDQATVVPIE
+25 
-37 DRVPEETRPGN
+37 
-48 IRDYAAADI
+48 
-57 LEVDEDIE
+57 
-65 LHTGDMEKLDP
+65 
-76 SSVMELATSDID
+76 
-88 ISDLTDETPNP
+88 
-99 DHQMRSRARTHG
+99 
-111 AIIPKTERNAPRGA
+111 
-125 PKLQPKPAPG
+125 
-135 KPSKRALFDF
+135 
-145 GDDDQTRIDPPSDPD
+145 
-160 VEVLEIEETSEP
+160 
-172 APRIVKAQKLPLD
+172 
-185 EFPSEKSVV
+185 
-194 SRIVKSVVAAL
+194 
-205 PSAIRKA
+205 
-212 VDKTG
+212 
-217 QHVLPGVKKSKAE
+217 
-230 PAGAAEAESRPQ
+230 
-242 SSGVDTRAWREMRTS
+242 
-257 PIFDGLP
+257 
-264 NEALRDALMSGDAHV
+264 
-279 LRLSR
+279 
-284 DSLVP
+284 
-289 MDGSIALVRT
+289 
-299 GQVALGQFAESALAA
+299 QVAIAAFSEESLAA

-319 SQVAAAGG
+319 HAVAVAAAKNGG
-327 TLDKKERKR
+327 VIDKKERKR
-336 RNEIGP
+336 RNEVGP
-342 LIRVAEQNLAT
+342 LIRLAEQNLAT

-364 SAGNHGTLACYTA
+364 SAASHASIACYTA

-407 TTAARAKCEATDGA
+407 SQAARAKVEATDGA

-500 SFDAQRKEVLIK
+500 SFDVQRKEVLIM

-530 IEMHELEDAPQLKL
+530 IEMHELDEAPDLRL

-648 RKQLSL
+648 RKKLSL

-667 SCAEISMRL
+667 SCTEIAMRL
-676 WVPKWSMAYL
+676 WAPKYSIAYL
-686 IATMVEG
+686 LATLVEG
-693 IDSDLA
+693 IDPDLA
-699 LPRIGY
+699 LGRIGY

-710 LAVNFGYTG
+710 LAVDFGYTG
-719 TALMITGMFYVWRR
+719 TALMITGMLYVWRR
-733 RFSFMRNVGSLRS
+733 RFSFMRNWGSLRS

-805 AMQVLDLDRHLAK
+805 AVEVLDIDRQLAK
-818 LRGTQPGVRAAD
+818 LRGTQPGVRTAD

-835 YRRRVGNF
+835 YRRRVTNF
-843 DKRLGGKDGAPTFL
+843 DAWLGGKQQAPTFF
-857 GAVWTFLWCVKDD
+857 GALWTFWWCVRDD
-870 VMRGRRIRALRSQL
+870 IMRGRRIRQLSKQL
-884 KKTVHGRGARKVR
+884 KKTVHGKGARKVR
-897 GEAMK
+897 KEAMT
-902 LSLQLALL
+902 LSLRLALL
-910 ERRRVLLPRLEPLFN
+910 ERRRQLLPRLEPLFN

-940 VATIHIVI
+940 IATIHIVI